1 MTLTVLQ
8 WWVSELQDRT
18 DERTDGNCVTQSGG
32 GGPPNDWLPV
42 RLMIVVKHH
51 VVSVFSNY
59 TITAGRVEFKLIRE
73 EGTPLSR
80 PGQTVKFILTV
91 QL

>member
-1 MTLTVLQ
+1 
-8 WWVSELQDRT
+8 
-18 DERTDGNCVTQSGG
+18 
-32 GGPPNDWLPV
+32 
-42 RLMIVVKHH
+42 MIVVKHH